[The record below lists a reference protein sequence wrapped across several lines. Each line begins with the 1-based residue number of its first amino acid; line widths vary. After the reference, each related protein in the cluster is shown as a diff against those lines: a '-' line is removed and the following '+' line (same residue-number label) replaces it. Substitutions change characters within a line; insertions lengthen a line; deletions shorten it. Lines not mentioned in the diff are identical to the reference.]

1 MQNAPLRR
9 SDQQRSTLYLY
20 QPKGERLRVVTPRS
34 AASFLMRGAKGGY
47 LMLGDY
53 NGDTA
58 QDVAIFNRGTW
69 SLHYN
74 QSQRYLSSAQVKR
87 KFGGTNSL
95 PAVGDFDG
103 DGRSDLAT
111 VQRQGRKLLWMI
123 RRSANGRTQKI
134 SFGASSAT
142 PLTGDFN
149 GDGRSDLVAV
159 QNGVWTVLDI
169 RSQEVLRT
177 FSLPRGG
184 TVVSDYDGDG
194 RADAA
199 IFNRSGWSLFLSGEG
214 VLKSAGGGRTQVIPL
229 IGSFT
234 GARLPDLAT
243 YRSSDGRLFIQAQN
257 GSSLVVL
264 SKGGKSDV
272 VVGIEP
278 PKRL

>member
-1 MQNAPLRR
+1 M
-9 SDQQRSTLYLY
+9 
-20 QPKGERLRVVTPRS
+20 V
-34 AASFLMRGAKGGY
+34 
-47 LMLGDY
+47 GDY

-74 QSQRYLSSAQVKR
+74 QNQRYLSRAQVKR
-87 KFGGTNSL
+87 RFGGTNAL
-95 PAVGDFDG
+95 PTVGDFDG

-111 VQRQGRKLLWMI
+111 VQRQGRKLLWTI

-134 SFGASSAT
+134 LFGGSGAT

-149 GDGRSDLVAV
+149 GDGRSDLVVV
-159 QNGVWTVLDI
+159 QGGVWTILDI

-184 TVVSDYDGDG
+184 AVVSDYDGDG
-194 RADAA
+194 RTDGAV
-199 IFNRSGWSLFLSGEG
+199 FTRSGWTLLLSGDG
-214 VLKSAGGGRTQVIPL
+214 VEKNSGDSRKQVIPL
-229 IGSFT
+229 IGGFT

-243 YRSSDGRLFIQAQN
+243 YRVSDGRLFIQAQN
-257 GSSLVVL
+257 GSSQVVL
-264 SKGGKSDV
+264 SKGGRNDV